1 MNHPAESEQAQPA
14 AIDANAVL
22 AERVSHLYGQ
32 LPIGIVMTFVI
43 GLLATYELWE
53 LQLSRLVAVWWGF
66 ILLVTAASAVLYI
79 AYRRADENASNARRW
94 LGWLSACVIAT
105 GIGWGLAAAVFFPL
119 NNHEERV
126 FLTLLLVGVT
136 SVGIALYVASWPLF
150 AGYAASIVVP
160 FTYVLVT
167 SGVRLFAEIAMV
179 LPFFYVILVGIAH
192 RLHHVL
198 ASGYRLRQS
207 YRRLTEEHHALNLR
221 IEDQIQELLDAQREI
236 QASGRKLALFS
247 ERAPIAVF
255 EMDSNGTILDMN
267 PAAETMF
274 GHVAAELVGRNLVRT
289 LIPQGETPLDQDWWA
304 EFASRRNPEAGIRT
318 RCLRRDGLEIVCE
331 FSLTPL
337 VNEAQEIVSVI
348 AQCRDITQQIEAE
361 RVKKEFTSTLSHELR
376 TPLTSIIGSL
386 QLINTGMFGTLDQ
399 DAAELALVAER
410 NAQRLLDLINDI
422 LDLER
427 IDSGRLS
434 LNAEDVALDE
444 LLQESVVLNRAYAER
459 FGVRLKLG
467 ADAPKVTV
475 HADRRRLLQVMTNL
489 ISNAAKFSPE
499 GGNVELSASCTD
511 TRVQVSVEDRG
522 PGIPQEFR
530 SRIFGRFA
538 QADSALTRKKG
549 GTGLGLAICKRL
561 IELMGGEIWYSDR
574 EGGGTSFHFRLP
586 AQGAGARVLH

>member
-1 MNHPAESEQAQPA
+1 MKYPEESEQPSPA
-14 AIDANAVL
+14 AIDVNAVL
-22 AERVSHLYGQ
+22 AERVSHLYSQ
-32 LPIGIVMTFVI
+32 LPIGIALTFVI
-43 GLLATYELWE
+43 GALVTYELWE
-53 LQLSRLVAVWWGF
+53 QQLSGLVSVWWGF
-66 ILLVTAASAVLYI
+66 VLVVTAASTLLYI
-79 AYRRADENASNARRW
+79 AYQRADDGAVNAKRW
-94 LGWLSACVIAT
+94 LSWLSVCVIAT
-105 GIGWGLAAAVFFPL
+105 GVGWGLAAGVFFPL
-119 NNHEERV
+119 NSNEERV
-126 FLTLLLVGVT
+126 FLALLLVGVT
-136 SVGIALYVASWPLF
+136 SVGVALFAASWPLF

-160 FTYVLVT
+160 FTYVLAT
-167 SGVRLFAEIAMV
+167 SGIRLFTEIAMV
-179 LPFFYVILVGIAH
+179 LPFFYIIMVGIAH

-198 ASGYRLRQS
+198 ASGYRLRQA
-207 YRRLTEEHHALNLR
+207 YGRLTDERHALNLQV
-221 IEDQIQELLDAQREI
+221 ENQIQELLDAKREI

-255 EMDSNGTILDMN
+255 EMDANGTILDMN
-267 PAAETMF
+267 PAAETVF
-274 GHVAAELVGRNLVRT
+274 GHAASELVGRNLIRT
-289 LIPQGETPLDQDWWA
+289 LIPQDEPWLDQSWWA
-304 EFASRRNPEAGIRT
+304 EFAGSREPVARIRV
-318 RCLRRDGLEIVCE
+318 RCVRRDGLEIVCE

-337 VNEAQEIVSVI
+337 INDANDIVSVI

-434 LNAEDVALDE
+434 LNAEDVSLDE
-444 LLQESVVLNRAYAER
+444 VLQESVVLNRAYAER
-459 FGVRLKLG
+459 FGVRLKLL
-467 ADAPKVTV
+467 AEPPKVTV

-499 GGNVELSASCTD
+499 GGHVELSASCTD
-511 TRVQVSVEDRG
+511 ALVQVSVEDRG
-522 PGIPQEFR
+522 PGIPQDFR

-586 AQGAGARVLH
+586 MHGSATSD

>member
-1 MNHPAESEQAQPA
+1 MSQPAESEQAPPTT
-14 AIDANAVL
+14 IDANAVL
-22 AERVSHLYGQ
+22 AERVAHLYGQ
-32 LPIGIVMTFVI
+32 LPIGVALTFVI
-43 GLLATYELWE
+43 GALASYELWE
-53 LQLSRLVAVWWGF
+53 LQLSRWVGVWWGF
-66 ILLVTAASAVLYI
+66 VVVVTLASAALYV
-79 AYRRADENASNARRW
+79 AYRRADDGAADAKRW
-94 LGWLSACVIAT
+94 LRWLSACVIAT
-105 GIGWGLAAAVFFPL
+105 GVGWGLAAAVFFPL
-119 NNHEERV
+119 NSSEERV

-136 SVGIALYVASWPLF
+136 SVGIALFAASWPLF
-150 AGYAASIVVP
+150 AAYAASIVAP
-160 FTYVLVT
+160 FTYVLAT
-167 SGVRLFAEIAMV
+167 SGIRLFAEIALV

-255 EMDSNGTILDMN
+255 EMDANGTILDMN
-267 PAAETMF
+267 PAAETVF
-274 GHVAAELVGRNLVRT
+274 GHASSELVGRNLVRT
-289 LIPQGETPLDQDWWA
+289 LIPQGETALDLAWWA
-304 EFASRRNPEAGIRT
+304 EFAARRNPEAGLRT
-318 RCLRRDGLEIVCE
+318 RCVRRDGLEIVCE

-337 VNEAQEIVSVI
+337 IEAQELVSVI
-348 AQCRDITQQIEAE
+348 AQCRDITQQLEAE

-434 LNAEDVALDE
+434 LHAEDVALDE
-444 LLQESVVLNRAYAER
+444 LLQESIVLNRAYAER
-459 FGVRLKLG
+459 FGVRLKLQ
-467 ADAPKVTV
+467 AEPPKVLV

-499 GGNVELSASCTD
+499 GGHVELSASCAD
-511 TRVQVSVEDRG
+511 ARVQVTVEDRG

-561 IELMGGEIWYSDR
+561 IELMGGEIWYADR
-574 EGGGTSFHFRLP
+574 AGGGTSFHFRLP
-586 AQGAGARVLH
+586 AHGAAGAGPD

>member
-1 MNHPAESEQAQPA
+1 MSQPEESEQAPA
-14 AIDANAVL
+14 TTIDANAVI
-22 AERVSHLYGQ
+22 AERVAHLYSQ
-32 LPIGIVMTFVI
+32 LPISVALTFVV

-53 LQLSRLVAVWWGF
+53 LELSRLVGIWWGF
-66 ILLVTAASAVLYI
+66 IVVVSAASAALYV
-79 AYRRADENASNARRW
+79 AYRRADPGVANAKRWMRW
-94 LGWLSACVIAT
+94 LSVCVVAT
-105 GIGWGLAAAVFFPL
+105 GVGWGLAAAVFFPL
-119 NNHEERV
+119 NSNEERV
-126 FLTLLLVGVT
+126 FLTLLLAGLT
-136 SVGIALYVASWPLF
+136 SVGIALFAASWPLF

-160 FTYVLVT
+160 FTYVLAT
-167 SGVRLFAEIAMV
+167 SGTRLFAEIALV
-179 LPFFYVILVGIAH
+179 LPFFYMIMVGISH

-255 EMDSNGTILDMN
+255 EMDANGTILDMN
-267 PAAETMF
+267 PAAETVF
-274 GHVAAELVGRNLVRT
+274 GHAASELVGRNLIRT
-289 LIPQGETPLDQDWWA
+289 LIPQGEHALDQDWWS
-304 EFASRRNPEAGIRT
+304 EFAARRNPEAGIRA
-318 RCLRRDGLEIVCE
+318 RCVRRDGLEIVCE

-337 VNEAQEIVSVI
+337 VNEAQDIVSVI

-459 FGVRLKLG
+459 FGVRLKLS
-467 ADAPKVTV
+467 AEPLKVLV
-475 HADRRRLLQVMTNL
+475 HADRRRLLQVLTNL

-499 GGNVELSASCTD
+499 GGQVELSVSCTD
-511 TRVQVSVEDRG
+511 ARVQVLVEDRG

-561 IELMGGEIWYSDR
+561 IELMGGEIGYADR

-586 AQGAGARVLH
+586 AQAMPARVLH

>member
-1 MNHPAESEQAQPA
+1 
-14 AIDANAVL
+14 
-22 AERVSHLYGQ
+22 
-32 LPIGIVMTFVI
+32 LPIGIALTFVI
-43 GLLATYELWE
+43 GALVTYELWE
-53 LQLSRLVAVWWGF
+53 QQLSGLVGVWWGF
-66 ILLVTAASAVLYI
+66 VLVVTVASTLLYI
-79 AYRRADENASNARRW
+79 AYQRADDGAANAKRW
-94 LGWLSACVIAT
+94 LSWLSVCVIAT
-105 GIGWGLAAAVFFPL
+105 GVGWGLAAGVFFPL
-119 NNHEERV
+119 NSNEERV
-126 FLTLLLVGVT
+126 FLALLLIGVT
-136 SVGIALYVASWPLF
+136 SVGVALFAASWPLF

-160 FTYVLVT
+160 FTYVLAT
-167 SGVRLFAEIAMV
+167 SGIRLFTEIAMV
-179 LPFFYVILVGIAH
+179 LPFFYIIMVGIAH

-198 ASGYRLRQS
+198 ASGYQARQA
-207 YRRLTEEHHALNLR
+207 YGRLTDVVEN
-221 IEDQIQELLDAQREI
+221 QVQELIDAQREI

-255 EMDSNGTILDMN
+255 EMDANGTILDMN
-267 PAAETMF
+267 PAAETVF
-274 GHVAAELVGRNLVRT
+274 GHAASELVGRNLIRT
-289 LIPQGETPLDQDWWA
+289 LIPQDEPWLDQSWWA
-304 EFASRRNPEAGIRT
+304 EFAASREPVARIRA
-318 RCLRRDGLEIVCE
+318 RCVRRDGLEIVCE

-337 VNEAQEIVSVI
+337 INDANDIVSVI

-376 TPLTSIIGSL
+376 TPLSSIIGSL

-434 LNAEDVALDE
+434 LNAEDVSLDE
-444 LLQESVVLNRAYAER
+444 VLQESVVLNRAYAER
-459 FGVRLKLG
+459 FGVRLKLL
-467 ADAPKVTV
+467 AEPPKVTV

-499 GGNVELSASCTD
+499 GGHVELSASCTD
-511 TRVQVSVEDRG
+511 ALVQVSVEDRG
-522 PGIPQEFR
+522 PGIPQDFR

-586 AQGAGARVLH
+586 MHGSATSD

>member
-1 MNHPAESEQAQPA
+1 MNYPAESEQSSPA

-22 AERVSHLYGQ
+22 AERVSHLYSQ
-32 LPIGIVMTFVI
+32 LPIGIALTFVI
-43 GLLATYELWE
+43 GALVTYELWE
-53 LQLSRLVAVWWGF
+53 LALIRLVSVWWGF
-66 ILLVTAASAVLYI
+66 VLVVTAASTVLYI
-79 AYRRADENASNARRW
+79 AYQRADHGAASAKRW
-94 LGWLSACVIAT
+94 LSWLSVCVIAT
-105 GIGWGLAAAVFFPL
+105 GVGWGLAAGVFFPL
-119 NNHEERV
+119 NNNEERV

-136 SVGIALYVASWPLF
+136 SVGVALYAASWPLF

-160 FTYVLVT
+160 FTYVLAT
-167 SGVRLFAEIAMV
+167 SGTRLFAEIAMV
-179 LPFFYVILVGIAH
+179 LPFFYIIMVGIAH

-198 ASGYRLRQS
+198 ASGYRLRQA
-207 YRRLTEEHHALNLR
+207 YGRLTDERHALNLQV
-221 IEDQIQELLDAQREI
+221 ENQVQELIDAQREI

-255 EMDSNGTILDMN
+255 EMDANGTILDMN
-267 PAAETMF
+267 PAAETVF
-274 GHVAAELVGRNLVRT
+274 GHAASELVGRNLIRT
-289 LIPQGETPLDQDWWA
+289 LITQDEPWLDQAWWT
-304 EFASRRNPEAGIRT
+304 EFAASREPVARIRA
-318 RCLRRDGLEIVCE
+318 RCVRRDGLEIVCE

-337 VNEAQEIVSVI
+337 INDANDIVSVI

-434 LNAEDVALDE
+434 LNAEDVSLDE
-444 LLQESVVLNRAYAER
+444 VMQESVVLNRAYAER
-459 FGVRLKLG
+459 FGVRLKLS
-467 ADAPKVTV
+467 AEPPKVTV

-499 GGNVELSASCTD
+499 GGNVELSASCD
-511 TRVQVSVEDRG
+511 DALVQVSVEDRG

-574 EGGGTSFHFRLP
+574 DGGGTSFHFRLP
-586 AQGAGARVLH
+586 MHGSAASD

>member
-1 MNHPAESEQAQPA
+1 MNYPAESELSSPA
-14 AIDANAVL
+14 AIDVNAVL
-22 AERVSHLYGQ
+22 AERVSHLYSQ
-32 LPIGIVMTFVI
+32 LPIGIALTFVI
-43 GLLATYELWE
+43 GALVTYELWE
-53 LQLSRLVAVWWGF
+53 QQLSGLVSVWWGF
-66 ILLVTAASAVLYI
+66 VLVVTAASTLLYI
-79 AYRRADENASNARRW
+79 AYQRADDGAVNAKRW
-94 LGWLSACVIAT
+94 LSWLSVCVIAT
-105 GIGWGLAAAVFFPL
+105 GIGWGLAAGVFFPL
-119 NNHEERV
+119 NSNEERV
-126 FLTLLLVGVT
+126 FLALLLVGVT
-136 SVGIALYVASWPLF
+136 SVGVALFAASWPLF

-160 FTYVLVT
+160 FTYVLAT
-167 SGVRLFAEIAMV
+167 SGIRLFAEIAMV
-179 LPFFYVILVGIAH
+179 LPFFYIIMVGIAH

-198 ASGYRLRQS
+198 ASGYRLRQA
-207 YRRLTEEHHALNLR
+207 YGRLTEERHALNLQV
-221 IEDQIQELLDAQREI
+221 ENQIQELLDAQREI

-255 EMDSNGTILDMN
+255 EMDANGTILDMN
-267 PAAETMF
+267 PAAETVF
-274 GHVAAELVGRNLVRT
+274 GHAASELVGRNLIRT
-289 LIPQGETPLDQDWWA
+289 LIPQDEPWLDQSWWE
-304 EFASRRNPEAGIRT
+304 EFAASREPVARIRV
-318 RCLRRDGLEIVCE
+318 RCVRRDGLEIVCE

-337 VNEAQEIVSVI
+337 INDANDIVSVI

-434 LNAEDVALDE
+434 LNAEDVSLDE
-444 LLQESVVLNRAYAER
+444 VLQESVVLNRAYAER
-459 FGVRLKLG
+459 FGVRLKLL
-467 ADAPKVTV
+467 AEPPKVTV

-499 GGNVELSASCTD
+499 GGHVELSASCTD
-511 TRVQVSVEDRG
+511 ALVQVSVEDRG
-522 PGIPQEFR
+522 PGIPQDFR

-561 IELMGGEIWYSDR
+561 IELMGGEIWYADR

-586 AQGAGARVLH
+586 MHGSATSD

>member
-1 MNHPAESEQAQPA
+1 MNQAAESEQIAPA
-14 AIDANAVL
+14 TIDANAVL
-22 AERVSHLYGQ
+22 AERVSHLYSQ
-32 LPIGIVMTFVI
+32 LPYGIALTFVI
-43 GLLATYELWE
+43 GALATYELWE
-53 LQLSRLVAVWWGF
+53 LELIRLVSVWWGF
-66 ILLVTAASAVLYI
+66 VLVVTAASTLLFI
-79 AYRRADENASNARRW
+79 AYKRADDATANARRW
-94 LGWLSACVIAT
+94 LRWLSVCVIAT
-105 GIGWGLAAAVFFPL
+105 GVGWGLAAAVFFPL
-119 NNHEERV
+119 NSNEERV

-136 SVGIALYVASWPLF
+136 SGGVALFAASWPLF

-160 FTYVLVT
+160 FTYVLAI
-167 SGVRLFAEIAMV
+167 SGIRLFAEIAMV
-179 LPFFYVILVGIAH
+179 LPFFYVIMVGIAI
-192 RLHHVL
+192 RLHRVL
-198 ASGYRLRQS
+198 TSGYRA
-207 YRRLTEEHHALNLR
+207 RLAYGMLN
-221 IEDQIQELLDAQREI
+221 EQVENQVHELLDAQREI

-255 EMDSNGTILDMN
+255 EMDVNGTILDMN
-267 PAAETMF
+267 PAAETIF
-274 GHVAAELVGRNLVRT
+274 GHAASELVGRNLIRT
-289 LIPQGETPLDQDWWA
+289 LIPPDEPWLDQAWWA
-304 EFASRRNPEAGIRT
+304 EFVASKEPVARIRV
-318 RCLRRDGLEIVCE
+318 RSMRRDGLEIVCE

-337 VNEAQEIVSVI
+337 VEANEIVSVI

-399 DAAELALVAER
+399 EAAELSLVAER

-434 LNAEDVALDE
+434 LNAEDVSLEDV
-444 LLQESVVLNRAYAER
+444 LQESVVLNRAYAER
-459 FGVRLKLG
+459 FGVRLKLS
-467 ADAPKVTV
+467 AEPPKVVV

-499 GGNVELSASCTD
+499 GGNVELSASCAD
-511 TRVQVSVEDRG
+511 ALVQVSVEDRG

-586 AQGAGARVLH
+586 MHGSAASD

>member
-1 MNHPAESEQAQPA
+1 MNYPAESEQSSPA
-14 AIDANAVL
+14 AIDVNAVL
-22 AERVSHLYGQ
+22 AERVSHLYSQ
-32 LPIGIVMTFVI
+32 LPIGIALTFVI
-43 GLLATYELWE
+43 GALVTYELWE
-53 LQLSRLVAVWWGF
+53 QQLSGLVSAWWGF
-66 ILLVTAASAVLYI
+66 VLVVTAASTLLYI
-79 AYRRADENASNARRW
+79 AYQRADDGAANAKRW
-94 LGWLSACVIAT
+94 LSWLSVCVIAT
-105 GIGWGLAAAVFFPL
+105 GVGWGLAAGVFFPL
-119 NNHEERV
+119 NSNEERV
-126 FLTLLLVGVT
+126 FLSLLLVGVT
-136 SVGIALYVASWPLF
+136 SVGVALFAASWPLF

-160 FTYVLVT
+160 FTYVLAT
-167 SGVRLFAEIAMV
+167 SGIRLFAEIAMV
-179 LPFFYVILVGIAH
+179 LPFFYIIMVGIAH

-198 ASGYRLRQS
+198 ASGYRLRQA
-207 YRRLTEEHHALNLR
+207 YGRLTDERHALNLQV
-221 IEDQIQELLDAQREI
+221 ENQIQELLDAQREI

-255 EMDSNGTILDMN
+255 EMDANGTILDMN
-267 PAAETMF
+267 PAAETVF
-274 GHVAAELVGRNLVRT
+274 GHAASELVGRNLIRT
-289 LIPQGETPLDQDWWA
+289 LIPQDEPWLDQSWWA
-304 EFASRRNPEAGIRT
+304 EFAASREPVARIRV
-318 RCLRRDGLEIVCE
+318 RCVRRDGLEIVCE

-337 VNEAQEIVSVI
+337 INEANDIVSVI

-434 LNAEDVALDE
+434 LNAEDVSLDE
-444 LLQESVVLNRAYAER
+444 VLQESVVLNRAYAER
-459 FGVRLKLG
+459 FGVRLKLL
-467 ADAPKVTV
+467 AEPPKVTV

-499 GGNVELSASCTD
+499 GGQVELSASCAD
-511 TRVQVSVEDRG
+511 ALVHVSVEDRG

-561 IELMGGEIWYSDR
+561 IEMMGGEIWYSDR

-586 AQGAGARVLH
+586 LHGSAASD

>member
-1 MNHPAESEQAQPA
+1 MSQPEESEQAPA
-14 AIDANAVL
+14 TTIDANAVI
-22 AERVSHLYGQ
+22 AERVAHLYSQ
-32 LPIGIVMTFVI
+32 LPISIALTFVV

-53 LQLSRLVAVWWGF
+53 LELSRLVGIWWGF
-66 ILLVTAASAVLYI
+66 IVVVTAASAALYA
-79 AYRRADENASNARRW
+79 AYRRADPGAANAKRWMRW
-94 LGWLSACVIAT
+94 LSVCVVAT
-105 GIGWGLAAAVFFPL
+105 GVGWGLAAAVFFPL
-119 NNHEERV
+119 NSNEERV
-126 FLTLLLVGVT
+126 FLTLLLAGLT
-136 SVGIALYVASWPLF
+136 SVGIALFAASWPLF

-160 FTYVLVT
+160 FTYVLAT
-167 SGVRLFAEIAMV
+167 SGTRLFAEIALV
-179 LPFFYVILVGIAH
+179 LPFFYMIMVGISH
-192 RLHHVL
+192 RLHYVL

-255 EMDSNGTILDMN
+255 EMDANGTILDMN
-267 PAAETMF
+267 PAAETVF
-274 GHVAAELVGRNLVRT
+274 GHAASELVGRNLIRT
-289 LIPQGETPLDQDWWA
+289 LIPQGEHALDQDWWS
-304 EFASRRNPEAGIRT
+304 EFAARRNPEAGIRA
-318 RCLRRDGLEIVCE
+318 RCVRRDGLEIVCE

-337 VNEAQEIVSVI
+337 VNEAQDIVSVI

-444 LLQESVVLNRAYAER
+444 LLQESVVLNRSYAER
-459 FGVRLKLG
+459 FGVRLQMS
-467 ADAPKVTV
+467 AEPPKVLV
-475 HADRRRLLQVMTNL
+475 RADRRRLLQVMTNL

-499 GGNVELSASCTD
+499 GGHVELSVSCTD
-511 TRVQVSVEDRG
+511 ARVQVSVEDRG

-574 EGGGTSFHFRLP
+574 EGGGTSFHFKLP
-586 AQGAGARVLH
+586 AQGAPARVLH

>member
-1 MNHPAESEQAQPA
+1 MSEHAESEPA
-14 AIDANAVL
+14 PPITIDANAVL
-22 AERVSHLYGQ
+22 AERVSHLYSQ
-32 LPIGIVMTFVI
+32 LPIGIALTFVI
-43 GLLATYELWE
+43 GALASYELWE
-53 LQLSRLVAVWWGF
+53 LQLSRWVGVWWAF
-66 ILLVTAASAVLYI
+66 VVVVTVASALLYV
-79 AYRRADENASNARRW
+79 AYRRSESSAAHGKRW
-94 LGWLSACVIAT
+94 LSWLSVCVIAT
-105 GIGWGLAAAVFFPL
+105 GVGWGLAAAVFFPL
-119 NNHEERV
+119 NNNEERV

-136 SVGIALYVASWPLF
+136 SVGIALFAASWPLF
-150 AGYAASIVVP
+150 AAYAASIVAP
-160 FTYVLVT
+160 FTYVLAT
-167 SGVRLFAEIAMV
+167 SGSRLFAEIALV
-179 LPFFYVILVGIAH
+179 LPFFYVVLVGIAH
-192 RLHHVL
+192 RLHRVL
-198 ASGYRLRQS
+198 ASGYRVRQS
-207 YRRLTEEHHALNLR
+207 YRRLMEENHAQSVR
-221 IEDQIQELLDAQREI
+221 MDDQMQELIDAHRVI
-236 QASGRKLALFS
+236 QASGRKLQLYS

-274 GHVAAELVGRNLVRT
+274 GHAVSELVGRNLVRT
-289 LIPQGETPLDQDWWA
+289 LIPQDEAALTQSWWA
-304 EFASRRNPEAGIRT
+304 QFAARMNPEAGIRV

-337 VNEAQEIVSVI
+337 VNDDQEIVSVI

-434 LNAEDVALDE
+434 LIAEDVSLDDV
-444 LLQESVVLNRAYAER
+444 LQESVVLNRAYAER
-459 FGVRLKLG
+459 FGVRLKLSAEPLG
-467 ADAPKVTV
+467 VLV

-499 GGNVELSASCTD
+499 GGQVELSASCTD
-511 TRVQVSVEDRG
+511 ARIQVSVEDRG

-561 IELMGGEIWYSDR
+561 IELMGGEIWYADR

-586 AQGAGARVLH
+586 AQATPARVLH

>member
-1 MNHPAESEQAQPA
+1 MNSAAESEQALPA

-32 LPIGIVMTFVI
+32 LPIAIALTFVI

-53 LQLSRLVAVWWGF
+53 LQLSGLVALWWGF
-66 ILLVTAASAVLYI
+66 VLVVTAASTLLYV
-79 AYRRADENASNARRW
+79 AYQRADDASANAKRW
-94 LGWLSACVIAT
+94 LQWLSVCVIAT
-105 GIGWGLAAAVFFPL
+105 GVGWGLAAGVFFPL
-119 NNHEERV
+119 NSNEERV
-126 FLTLLLVGVT
+126 FLTLLLIGVT
-136 SVGIALYVASWPLF
+136 AVGIALFAASWPLF
-150 AGYAASIVVP
+150 AGYAAAIVLP
-160 FTYVLVT
+160 FTYVLAT
-167 SGVRLFAEIAMV
+167 SGTRLFDEIALV
-179 LPFFYVILVGIAH
+179 LPFFYMIMVGIAH

-207 YRRLTEEHHALNLR
+207 YRRLNEEHHTLNLR

-255 EMDSNGTILDMN
+255 EMDANGTILDMN
-267 PAAETMF
+267 PAAETVF
-274 GHVAAELVGRNLVRT
+274 GHAASELVGRNLVRT
-289 LIPQGETPLDQDWWA
+289 LIPQGETALDLGWWA
-304 EFASRRNPEAGIRT
+304 DFAARRNPEAGIRA
-318 RCLRRDGLEIVCE
+318 RCLRRDGIEIVCE

-337 VNEAQEIVSVI
+337 VNEADDVVSVI
-348 AQCRDITQQIEAE
+348 AQCRDITQQLEAE

-434 LNAEDVALDE
+434 LNAEDVSLDE
-444 LLQESVVLNRAYAER
+444 LLQESLVLNRAYAER
-459 FGVRLKLG
+459 FGVRLKLR
-467 ADAPKVTV
+467 AEPPKVVV

-499 GGNVELSASCTD
+499 GGNVEVSASYAD
-511 TRVQVSVEDRG
+511 ARVQVSVEDRG

-561 IELMGGEIWYSDR
+561 IELMGGEIWYADR

-586 AQGAGARVLH
+586 MHGSAASD

>member
-1 MNHPAESEQAQPA
+1 MNYPAETEQPSPA
-14 AIDANAVL
+14 AIDVNAVL
-22 AERVSHLYGQ
+22 AERVSHLYSQ
-32 LPIGIVMTFVI
+32 LPIGIALTFVI
-43 GLLATYELWE
+43 GALVTYELWE
-53 LQLSRLVAVWWGF
+53 QQLSGLVGVWWGF
-66 ILLVTAASAVLYI
+66 VLVVTVASTLLYI
-79 AYRRADENASNARRW
+79 AYQRADDGAVNAKRW
-94 LGWLSACVIAT
+94 LRWLSVCVIAT
-105 GIGWGLAAAVFFPL
+105 GVGWGLAAGVFFPL
-119 NNHEERV
+119 NSNEERV
-126 FLTLLLVGVT
+126 FLALLLVGVT
-136 SVGIALYVASWPLF
+136 SVGVALFAASWPLF
-150 AGYAASIVVP
+150 AGYAASIVAP
-160 FTYVLVT
+160 FTYVLAT
-167 SGVRLFAEIAMV
+167 SGIRLFTEIAMV
-179 LPFFYVILVGIAH
+179 LPFFYIIMVGIAH

-198 ASGYRLRQS
+198 ASGYRLRQA
-207 YRRLTEEHHALNLR
+207 YGRLTEERHALNLQV
-221 IEDQIQELLDAQREI
+221 ENQIQELLDAQREI

-255 EMDSNGTILDMN
+255 EMDANGTILDMN
-267 PAAETMF
+267 PAAETVF
-274 GHVAAELVGRNLVRT
+274 GHAASELVGRNLIRT
-289 LIPQGETPLDQDWWA
+289 LIPQDEPWLDQSWWE
-304 EFASRRNPEAGIRT
+304 EFAASREPVARIRV
-318 RCLRRDGLEIVCE
+318 RCVRRDGLEIVCE

-337 VNEAQEIVSVI
+337 INDANDIVSVI

-434 LNAEDVALDE
+434 LNAEDVSLDE
-444 LLQESVVLNRAYAER
+444 VLQESVVLNRAYAER
-459 FGVRLKLG
+459 FGVRLKLL
-467 ADAPKVTV
+467 AEPPKVTV

-499 GGNVELSASCTD
+499 GGHVELSASCTD
-511 TRVQVSVEDRG
+511 ALVQVSVEDRG
-522 PGIPQEFR
+522 PGIPQDFR

-561 IELMGGEIWYSDR
+561 IELMGGEIWYADR

-586 AQGAGARVLH
+586 MHGSATSD

>member
-1 MNHPAESEQAQPA
+1 MNHSADSEQASPA
-14 AIDANAVL
+14 TVDANAVL
-22 AERVSHLYGQ
+22 AERVSHLYSQ
-32 LPIGIVMTFVI
+32 LPIGIALTFVI
-43 GLLATYELWE
+43 GALATYELWE
-53 LQLSRLVAVWWGF
+53 LELSQTVILWWG
-66 ILLVTAASAVLYI
+66 LVLVVTLASAGLYL
-79 AYRRADENASNARRW
+79 AYRRAGDGPHAKRW
-94 LGWLSACVIAT
+94 LSWLAVCALAIGAC
-105 GIGWGLAAAVFFPL
+105 WGLAAGVLFPL
-119 NNHEERV
+119 NSNEERV
-126 FLTLLLVGVT
+126 FLTILLVGAT
-136 SVGIALYVASWPLF
+136 SAGIALFAASWPLF
-150 AGYAASIVVP
+150 AAYAACIVGP
-160 FTYVLVT
+160 FTYVLAT
-167 SGVRLFAEIAMV
+167 SGSRLFTEIALV
-179 LPFFYVILVGIAH
+179 LPLFYIVSVG
-192 RLHHVL
+192 VT
-198 ASGYRLRQS
+198 YRLRQS
-207 YRRLTEEHHALNLR
+207 YRRLTEEHHTLNLR

-255 EMDSNGTILDMN
+255 EMDANGTILDMN
-267 PAAETMF
+267 PAAETVF
-274 GHVAAELVGRNLVRT
+274 GHASSELIGRNLVRT
-289 LIPQGETPLDQDWWA
+289 LIPQGETALDLAWWA
-304 EFASRRNPEAGIRT
+304 EFAARRNPEAGVRA
-318 RCLRRDGLEIVCE
+318 RCVRRDGLEIICE

-337 VNEAQEIVSVI
+337 IEAQELVSVI
-348 AQCRDITQQIEAE
+348 AQCRDITQQLEAE

-434 LNAEDVALDE
+434 LHAEDVALDE

-459 FGVRLKLG
+459 FGVRLRLQ
-467 ADAPKVTV
+467 AEPPKVLV

-499 GGNVELSASCTD
+499 GGHVELSASCAD
-511 TRVQVSVEDRG
+511 SRVQVTVEDRG

-561 IELMGGEIWYSDR
+561 IELMGGEIWYADR

-586 AQGAGARVLH
+586 AHGAAGTGPH

>member
-1 MNHPAESEQAQPA
+1 MNYPAESEQSSPA

-22 AERVSHLYGQ
+22 AERVSHLYSQ
-32 LPIGIVMTFVI
+32 LPIAIALTFVI
-43 GLLATYELWE
+43 GALVTSELWE
-53 LQLSRLVAVWWGF
+53 LQLIRLVSVWWGF
-66 ILLVTAASAVLYI
+66 VLVVTAASTLLYI
-79 AYRRADENASNARRW
+79 AYQRADHGAANAKRW
-94 LGWLSACVIAT
+94 LGWLSICVIAT
-105 GIGWGLAAAVFFPL
+105 GVGWGLAAGVFFPL
-119 NNHEERV
+119 NNNEERV

-136 SVGIALYVASWPLF
+136 SVGVALYAASWPLF

-160 FTYVLVT
+160 FTYVLAT
-167 SGVRLFAEIAMV
+167 SGTRLFAEIAMV
-179 LPFFYVILVGIAH
+179 LPFFYIIMVGIAH

-198 ASGYRLRQS
+198 ASGYRLRQA
-207 YRRLTEEHHALNLR
+207 YGRLTDERHALNLQV
-221 IEDQIQELLDAQREI
+221 ENQVQELIDAQREI

-255 EMDSNGTILDMN
+255 EMDANGTILDMN
-267 PAAETMF
+267 PAAETVF
-274 GHVAAELVGRNLVRT
+274 GHAASELVGRNLIRT
-289 LIPQGETPLDQDWWA
+289 LIPQDEPWLDQAWWT
-304 EFASRRNPEAGIRT
+304 EFAASREPVARIRA
-318 RCLRRDGLEIVCE
+318 RCVRRDGLEIVCE

-337 VNEAQEIVSVI
+337 INDANDIVSVI

-434 LNAEDVALDE
+434 LNAEDVSLDE
-444 LLQESVVLNRAYAER
+444 VMQESVVLNRAYAER
-459 FGVRLKLG
+459 FGVRLKLS
-467 ADAPKVTV
+467 AEPPKVTV

-499 GGNVELSASCTD
+499 GGNVELSASCD
-511 TRVQVSVEDRG
+511 DALVQVSVEDRG

-574 EGGGTSFHFRLP
+574 DGGGTSFHFRLP
-586 AQGAGARVLH
+586 MHGSAASD

>member
-1 MNHPAESEQAQPA
+1 MNHSADSEQAPPA
-14 AIDANAVL
+14 TVDANLVL
-22 AERVSHLYGQ
+22 AERVSHLYSQ
-32 LPIGIVMTFVI
+32 LPIGIALTFVI
-43 GLLATYELWE
+43 GALATYELWE
-53 LQLSRLVAVWWGF
+53 LELSQTVILWWGF
-66 ILLVTAASAVLYI
+66 VLVVTVASAGLYV
-79 AYRRADENASNARRW
+79 AYRRAGDRTYAKRW
-94 LGWLSACVIAT
+94 LSWLAICALAIGAC
-105 GIGWGLAAAVFFPL
+105 WGLAAGVLFPL
-119 NNHEERV
+119 NSNEERV
-126 FLTLLLVGVT
+126 FLTLLLVGAI
-136 SVGIALYVASWPLF
+136 SAGIALFAASWPLF
-150 AGYAASIVVP
+150 ATYAACIVGP
-160 FTYVLVT
+160 FTYVLAT
-167 SGVRLFAEIAMV
+167 SGSRLFTEIALV
-179 LPFFYVILVGIAH
+179 LPLFYIVSVGVTY

-198 ASGYRLRQS
+198 ESGYRLRQS
-207 YRRLTEEHHALNLR
+207 YRRLTEEHHTLNLR

-255 EMDSNGTILDMN
+255 EMDANGTILDMN
-267 PAAETMF
+267 PAAETVF
-274 GHVAAELVGRNLVRT
+274 GHASSELVGRNLVRT
-289 LIPQGETPLDQDWWA
+289 LIPQGETALDLAWWA
-304 EFASRRNPEAGIRT
+304 EFAARRNPEAGIRA
-318 RCLRRDGLEIVCE
+318 RCMRRDGLEIVCE

-337 VNEAQEIVSVI
+337 IEGQELVSVI
-348 AQCRDITQQIEAE
+348 AQCRDITQQLEAE

-434 LNAEDVALDE
+434 LHAEDVALDE

-459 FGVRLKLG
+459 FGVRLRLQ
-467 ADAPKVTV
+467 AEPPKVLV

-499 GGNVELSASCTD
+499 GGHVELSASCAD
-511 TRVQVSVEDRG
+511 SRVQVTVEDRG

-561 IELMGGEIWYSDR
+561 IELMGGEIWYADR

-586 AQGAGARVLH
+586 AHGAAGTGPH